1 MSISINACGRSP
13 IDPQKSDLD
22 NRIERDKRLRADTR
36 AELKLP
42 SSSQP
47 PLVESVCSSYYASQD
62 VGQINAGCRA
72 CIERTAENDIDCSCV
87 WDKNFCKYAT
97 CVADE
102 FKKNKS
108 CANSF
113 QTIFNTDDFKDDNY
127 RAEITPSQL
136 KHCEIFADEH
146 YDAKENNTIQNTLT
160 QSQYKDNSGIWTV
173 VILVSF
179 LLGSFMV
186 MRIFKKYRDKKKSI
200 LSEYNSP

>member
-1 MSISINACGRSP
+1 MSISINACGRSL

-36 AELKLP
+36 VELKLP
-42 SSSQP
+42 NSSQP
-47 PLVESVCSSYYASQD
+47 PLAESVCSSYYASQD
-62 VGQINAGCRA
+62 VGQIDSGCRA

-87 WDKNFCKYAT
+87 WDKNFCKYAS

-102 FKKNKS
+102 FQRNKK

-113 QTIFNTDDFKDDNY
+113 QAIFNTDDFKDSKY
-127 RAEITPSQL
+127 RAEITPLQL

-146 YDAKENNTIQNTLT
+146 YDALKETTTTT
-160 QSQYKDNSGIWTV
+160 QSPPQTQYKDNSGIWTV

-179 LLGSFMV
+179 LLGSFMI
-186 MRIFKKYRDKKKSI
+186 MKIFKKYRDKKKSI
-200 LSEYNSP
+200 SSKL